1 MKVMVIGSGGREHA
15 ICWKLAQDR
24 RIEKI
29 YALPGNAGISSLAE
43 CVPIKSENIDEIVNF
58 AKEKKVDWTIV
69 GPEMPL
75 SMGIVDRFLEE
86 GLSIWGPTK
95 NLAMLEAS
103 KAFAKKIMEKAKIPT
118 ADFKI
123 FDDFEFAKSF
133 VEKEH
138 YPLVIKAD
146 GLAAGKGVFIVN
158 SQNEAVEVLGKLLKE
173 GILGE
178 AGKRVVI
185 EKFLEGKEFS
195 LIVAIK
201 DGEIYVLPPAQDY
214 KRVGEGNTGPNTGG
228 MGSYAPVPWINSDL
242 IKKCLK
248 LIFKPLLSEL
258 EKNNLK
264 YEGFLYGGLIL
275 VNNEPY
281 VLEFNVR
288 LGDPEAQVILPIIGF
303 SLLDLK
309 DGKNIKVYDEKEY
322 SEKKAVCVVLASKGY
337 PEKYEVGKE
346 INIKETKE
354 TIIFHA
360 GTSFRDGKLV
370 TSGGRVLNV
379 VGLGKS
385 FKEAREKVY
394 KDIQNIFFENMY
406 YRKDIALE
414 VEDM

>member
-228 MGSYAPVPWINSDL
+228 VGSYAPVPWINSDL

-309 DGKNIKVYDEKEY
+309 DGKNIKVYDEKGY
-322 SEKKAVCVVLASKGY
+322 TEKKAVCVVLASKGY